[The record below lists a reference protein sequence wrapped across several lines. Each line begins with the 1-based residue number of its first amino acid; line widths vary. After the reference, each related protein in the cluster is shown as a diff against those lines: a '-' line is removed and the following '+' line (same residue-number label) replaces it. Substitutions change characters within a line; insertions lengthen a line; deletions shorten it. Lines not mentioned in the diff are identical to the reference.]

1 MKYIKTFESRK
12 KVFKVGQY
20 VISEFV
26 PFKTEIK
33 NFLENNIGQIIGI
46 SKNFGFNDKPY
57 TAYNVKYTNIP
68 LDLKWAFK
76 NDIQDFY
83 PENIRLATKEEMI
96 RYKLD
101 EITNKFNI

>member
-20 VISEFV
+20 VISEYV
-26 PFKTEIK
+26 PFKPDIK

-46 SKNFGFNDKPY
+46 SKNFGYNDKPY

-68 LDLKWAFK
+68 SDLKWVFK
-76 NDIQDFY
+76 NDIHDFY
-83 PENIRLATKEEMI
+83 PENIRLATKEEI
-96 RYKLD
+96 KKYKLYN
-101 EITNKFNI
+101 ITNKFNI